1 MPQARMNKTAYSLHM
16 RYTGLHFHIANE
28 REAGRGKSGRE
39 KEKGNTVVLRFVM
52 F

>member
-28 REAGRGKSGRE
+28 EGERGKSGRE